1 MGCMGRCF
9 RRPCLPSG
17 LGHAGGGM
25 GKRTRLPVILGC
37 RHGQEYLPMPP
48 RLAGVDWNSRMNQTM
63 RSITSILTAIILLS
77 LSACTNKAPDYGSE
91 PSIFLPGSARQTWA
105 GAPAINLS
113 GVTQADAILQAD
125 LLYGQLHQTAGLNVI
140 PVNRVVEVFA
150 ALRIEQVQSEEQA
163 AIICHMLGCDALL
176 VATITAYD
184 PYDPPKMGA
193 SLHLFRKTN
202 VRTNGIDPRE
212 LVRRASPQPNES
224 TPARSDF
231 LQVVGMFYGAKGYL
245 IEMDRYCGFVYHSLI
260 EELLLKPALADAR

>member
-1 MGCMGRCF
+1 
-9 RRPCLPSG
+9 
-17 LGHAGGGM
+17 
-25 GKRTRLPVILGC
+25 
-37 RHGQEYLPMPP
+37 
-48 RLAGVDWNSRMNQTM
+48 MNQTM
-63 RSITSILTAIILLS
+63 RSINTILTAIILLS

-105 GAPAINLS
+105 VAPAVNLS

-125 LLYGQLHQTAGLNVI
+125 LLYGQLQQTAGLNVI

-202 VRTNGIDPRE
+202 VRTTGIDPRE

-224 TPARSDF
+224 TPARSNF
-231 LQVVGMFYGAKGYL
+231 LQVVGMFDAANGSTRAAALLYAQGRNDPAGPYGAKGYL